1 MSINLDLLDNL
12 KGKFVEG
19 ECLEERKGEREMGG
33 GKRSRESEDSDE
45 AREKGRWGKKE
56 SAKQGGREGEHSVTG
71 MMFFSSRLTFP

>member
-33 GKRSRESEDSDE
+33 EREAEKVRTVMRQERKGDGERKRVQNREAGRESTVLLE
-45 AREKGRWGKKE
+45 
-56 SAKQGGREGEHSVTG
+56 
-71 MMFFSSRLTFP
+71 